1 MKEPKNLRIVLAP
14 VGQFE
19 RRDVENIENSAFRSK
34 VQIILHLFHIIDI
47 FQRKGHNNNVFQ
59 ILTADE
65 FRAISN
71 KKTKDAFDA
80 AMLNINKRS
89 KTQCY
94 NLSEF
99 VDEYNNQEF
108 KGKTDRFWIGYVKLK

>member
-19 RRDVENIENSAFRSK
+19 RKDLENIENSSFKSK
-34 VQIILHLFHIIDI
+34 AQIVLHLFHLSDL
-47 FQRKGHNNNVFQ
+47 NNKQGDLKFA

-65 FRAISN
+65 FRDVSN
-71 KKTKDAFDA
+71 KKTTKAFDG

-89 KTQCY
+89 TQCY
-94 NLSEF
+94 DLSEF

-108 KGKTDRFWIGYVKLK
+108 KGNTEKYWIGYVKLK

>member
-14 VGQFE
+14 IGEFE
-19 RRDVENIENSAFRSK
+19 RIDLESIENSAFKSK
-34 VQIILHLFHIIDI
+34 AQITLHLFRLSDINNKHIGLNFI
-47 FQRKGHNNNVFQ
+47 

-65 FRAISN
+65 FRAMSN
-71 KKTKDAFDA
+71 KKTKEAFDG

-89 KTQCY
+89 TQCY

-108 KGKTDRFWIGYVKLK
+108 KGNTEKYWIGYVKLK